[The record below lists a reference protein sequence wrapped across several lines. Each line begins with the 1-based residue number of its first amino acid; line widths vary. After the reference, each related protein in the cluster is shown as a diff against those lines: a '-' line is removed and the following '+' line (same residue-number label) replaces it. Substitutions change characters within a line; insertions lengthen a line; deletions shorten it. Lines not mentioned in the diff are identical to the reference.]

1 VSETRVMLR
10 TILSTAALII
20 ALFALRASAEE
31 MPVLRTEQDRVNY
44 ALGVK
49 FVRSLMQRGGA
60 VNLDLVVQGMLDGL
74 NDERLLLSESE
85 IRMAGTARP
94 AEKGKSDNEPADLR
108 DRTDGSAGDVSK
120 GMIANPGGNSVARQ
134 VWSKPVLSNDQS
146 DRSDPTGATKRAQ
159 DLIDRARA
167 ARAKKGWRDIQ
178 PTDAGTVSK

>member
-1 VSETRVMLR
+1 MLR

-20 ALFALRASAEE
+20 VLFALQAAAAE

-74 NDERLLLSESE
+74 DDERLLLSEAE

-94 AEKGKSDNEPADLR
+94 AEKGKSDNLSADLG
-108 DRTDGSAGDVSK
+108 DRKDGTAGDVSK
-120 GMIANPGGNSVARQ
+120 GMIADPGGNSVAQQ
-134 VWSKPVLSNDQS
+134 VWAKPVLSTNQA
-146 DRSDPTGATKRAQ
+146 DRSDSTGATKRAQ
-159 DLIDRARA
+159 SLIDRARA
-167 ARAKKGWRDIQ
+167 ARARTGAKAQ
-178 PTDAGTVSK
+178 PTNTGTMPK